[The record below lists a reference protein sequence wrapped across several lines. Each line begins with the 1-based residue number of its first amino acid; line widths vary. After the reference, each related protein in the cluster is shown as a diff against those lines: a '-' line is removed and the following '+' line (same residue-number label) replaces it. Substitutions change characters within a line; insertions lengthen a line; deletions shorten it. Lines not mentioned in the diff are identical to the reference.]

1 MYYLKQHRECL
12 PGEDYTLVEEVN
24 KKLP

>member
-1 MYYLKQHRECL
+1 MYYLKQNRECL

-24 KKLP
+24 KTLP